1 MALPPI
7 GMPPD
12 PMMDPMM
19 DPGLPPQDPV
29 LAPSPLA
36 PGEKIIERDKPEPDP
51 KRKALCGA
59 LTDMV
64 KQAKNHWEK
73 TYKQMEKD
81 QKFAAGA
88 QWNEDPK
95 TSIYNDVVE
104 DDLYTANIT
113 LQHVQKRVASVYA
126 KNPQAVCRRRPRI
139 LSTVWDGTMESL
151 AQSQAVI
158 KQSQDAMMLGVMGMM
173 GGLGVPSLAPG
184 MAPTMTGPGAGAGS
198 GGLDGMPPPG
208 ASQTDHM
215 DATTGMAAKGL
226 PHPGETTGGVPG
238 APGPEMGPTGAV
250 PQPPVP
256 MMPPPD
262 EIMNAQ
268 SIIDDAQAVKQQ
280 LTMLNK
286 IARTLEILYEYEISE
301 QQQSFKSM
309 MKMTVRRAATSG
321 VGWTRL
327 GFQRVLAKSPD
338 LDSRIS
344 DIQNQLDLIERVTAD
359 LADGEITEDDAVA
372 EELRLTLQ
380 SLMQQEDAV
389 VREGLLFTWPKSTA
403 VIPDPRCIQLRDFL
417 GCDWVAEEFCL
428 SVNEIQETYNVD
440 VGKSHTSYER
450 SDTGTDYERAR
461 STWATGGYSDNP
473 QIDSADRDSCLV
485 WEVFHKKDGLVYV
498 ICDGYPDFL
507 REPASPDVYTDRYWP
522 WFLTAFNE
530 VDGKVY
536 PPSDVQLIR
545 PMQRE
550 LNRAR
555 QGLREHRIANRPKIA
570 YADGTLSQEDIEA
583 LKDHPVN
590 ALIAIAG
597 LQPGQDINQVL
608 QAIRGSPIDP
618 NLYEVNPI
626 FQDLQRTIGDQEADL
641 GGTGGDTAT
650 ETSIAASAKASA
662 TGSSVD
668 DIDETLTAMA
678 KAAGQILLLN
688 VSEETVKSIVG
699 PGAMWPTLT
708 KADVAR
714 DLYLEIRAGSS
725 GRPNQAQEL
734 QNFERLAPILMQ
746 LPGVKPSFLVKQA
759 LTRLDDK
766 VDIDE
771 AVADGLP
778 SVTSMNG
785 SKLPGLP
792 GVQDPNAQGPMG
804 MNNAPA
810 PPSPSPKSPTPPAP
824 SPSPQGQP
832 PSTRLQ

>member
-7 GMPPD
+7 
-12 PMMDPMM
+12 M
-19 DPGLPPQDPV
+19 DPGPEPIDPI

-36 PGEKIIERDKPEPDP
+36 PDEQVTERDKPEPEP
-51 KRKALCGA
+51 RRKALVGS

-64 KQAKNHWEK
+64 KQAKNHWDR
-73 TYKQMEKD
+73 TFKQIEKD
-81 QKFAAGA
+81 QKFAAGS

-95 TSIYNDVVE
+95 TSVYNDVI
-104 DDLYTANIT
+104 DGDLYTANIT
-113 LQHVQKRVASVYA
+113 LQHIQKRVAAVYA
-126 KNPQAVCRRRPRI
+126 KDPQAVCRRRPRI

-151 AQSQAVI
+151 TQAQGVIQQAQ
-158 KQSQDAMMLGVMGMM
+158 QSTMLGVMGAM
-173 GGLGVPSLAPG
+173 GGLMGMPSAAPG
-184 MAPTMTGPGAGAGS
+184 MAPTMTGPGAGAGA

-208 ASQTDHM
+208 ANNAQAMAGAQAGMPAGAPM
-215 DATTGMAAKGL
+215 DA
-226 PHPGETTGGVPG
+226 GGSPG
-238 APGPEMGPTGAV
+238 APGPESSPGAV
-250 PQPPVP
+250 APQPPMP

-262 EIMNAQ
+262 EIMQAQ
-268 SIIDDAQAVKQQ
+268 AVIQDAQDVKQQ
-280 LTMLNK
+280 LTTLNK

-321 VGWTRL
+321 VGWVRL

-338 LDSRIS
+338 LDNRIS
-344 DIQNQLDLIERVTAD
+344 DVQNQLDLVERATAD
-359 LADGEITEDDAVA
+359 MADGEITEDDAVA
-372 EELRLTLQ
+372 EELRLVLQ
-380 SLMQQEDAV
+380 SLTQQEEAV

-403 VIPDPRCIQLRDFL
+403 IIPDPRCIQLRDFL

-428 SVNEIQETYNVD
+428 SVNEVQETYDVD
-440 VGKSHTSYER
+440 VSKSHTSYER

-461 STWATGGYSDNP
+461 STWATGGYNDDP
-473 QIDSADRDSCLV
+473 QIDDADRDSCLV
-485 WEVFHKKDGLVYV
+485 WEVYNKKDGLVYV

-507 REPASPDVYTDRYWP
+507 REPAAPDVYTDRYWP
-522 WFLTAFNE
+522 WYLVAFNE
-530 VDGKVY
+530 CDGKVY
-536 PPSDVQLIR
+536 PPSDVQLVR

-583 LKDHPVN
+583 LKGHPVN
-590 ALIAIAG
+590 ALIAISG

-626 FQDLQRTIGDQEADL
+626 FEDLMRAVGVQEADL

-650 ETSIAASAKASA
+650 ESSIAASAKASA
-662 TGSSVD
+662 TGSSID
-668 DIDETLTAMA
+668 DIDETLAA
-678 KAAGQILLLN
+678 LARAAGQILLLN

-699 PGAMWPTLT
+699 PGALWPTLT

-714 DLYLEIRAGSS
+714 DLYLEIKAGSS

-746 LPGVKPSFLVKQA
+746 LPGIKPTFLVKQA

-778 SVTSMNG
+778 SITSMNG
-785 SKLPGLP
+785 AKMPGLP
-792 GVQDPNAQGPMG
+792 GVGDPNAQGPMG
-804 MNNAPA
+804 ANNAPA
-810 PPSPSPKSPTPPAP
+810 PPAASSKSPTPQPAGP
-824 SPSPQGQP
+824 SPEGQM